1 MAGKGKK
8 FPIEGVSWL
17 EQLFD
22 MVAVRNAEQK
32 PLMLYIPDTV
42 VFRYQ
47 RPAALY
53 TNDSAE
59 EHQVS
64 CRDDLSDLSADAL
77 YQRFG
82 ARKEASEK
90 VCAQYIYIDR
100 HGHDLEERDDEADDA
115 QNVVVEYMNPPQLRH
130 FLQQRTKENNGIL
143 QRFLPNKGSYHTT
156 IRVMWTPRT
165 CHVETRTNR
174 NKMED
179 IRLSVTDRFS
189 TFDGGPHLSLSHNLK
204 GGLFYRNIKEAAD
217 NIVRHVETLIPRPYQ
232 VWETVLYFKYC
243 TSERG
248 TSEKSGISFLW
259 CSSMRVFKD
268 ELLDLRRLDEFWT
281 SDIKTEVMLNKEA
294 PDKELKVMK
303 CPITGKPYKD
313 GTGTEVMIG
322 TIVKYLTILG
332 KSLPNA
338 PETLKFIQEAADL
351 DEQATSKDSGGGRG
365 SAKNNGNDAI
375 REIISD
381 LMSKKSAAREVCDLI
396 KRVLFGNPEA
406 ADAAK
411 IRAIFNHETFIHK
424 YILVSE
430 DTALDA
436 SLVVERDSVR
446 TKAKSTPS
454 NDAAQFLA
462 RSARAHMKKAGAGL
476 MPASVVEVKAIV
488 VTPENVGGA
497 NGKKIRASS
506 SKSPVG
512 RGDELGGMLHHGTM
526 TKGGTLST
534 VGMLSQI
541 DSTKQMHSLYSGV
554 STSSWGHR
562 KYSKHVDIQLGSSK
576 ILSFRRLKYLPMGAP
591 TVRGPITIVEQSN
604 TDNGGQSPEPNKHE
618 ESQQRSRLS
627 QIKHAGGGGLYS
639 KLSAGRHEEDQESA
653 DGTLDSSVV
662 SQDGK
667 GLNDARH
674 KVLGQYA
681 AYDKNASNTGADAH
695 REDEGRRHHP
705 ALENDAGY
713 DTVFSRDAQR
723 RPPPLHLDHE
733 STNVP
738 LATSVARPTQTRISQ
753 HNIQSKGVTP
763 EIVRPHSDHR
773 PREMQRPPA
782 SNRAPL
788 RPVSA
793 QHYGSADN
801 AEHTSSIKHYKV
813 LDSEWSS
820 AMRDTRDPHVVP
832 LAKHRLTGLP
842 LGLQKNSRL
851 PSAKSRLLSAGAKRI
866 SSAASTAST
875 RVSSAVSATRSRRT
889 GSAMQGRHEEWS
901 DGDLIDD
908 DDDEDWDDGLEMD
921 LPSTHSRMK
930 RDSDLRSS
938 RETDRMLRKGSEKRG
953 GGGGSKNGGTSM
965 PLCLQWGLDDRVR
978 AKVLQQYSA
987 YG

>member
-17 EQLFD
+17 EQLFE
-22 MVAVRNAEQK
+22 MVAARNPDQK

-82 ARKEASEK
+82 ARKEVSDK
-90 VCAQYIYIDR
+90 VCAQYVYIDR
-100 HGHDLEERDDEADDA
+100 HGHDLEERDDKAEDA

-130 FLQQRTKENNGIL
+130 FLQHRTKENNGIL

-174 NKMED
+174 NKLED
-179 IRLSVTDRFS
+179 LRLSVTDRFS
-189 TFDGGPHLSLSHNLK
+189 TFDGGPHLSLAHNLK

-243 TSERG
+243 ASERG
-248 TSEKSGISFLW
+248 ASEKSGISFLW

-313 GTGTEVMIG
+313 GTGTEVMVG
-322 TIVKYLTILG
+322 TIVKYMTILG

-338 PETLKFIQEAADL
+338 PETLKFIQEAADS

-365 SAKNNGNDAI
+365 SAKDTGENAI

-381 LMSKKSAAREVCDLI
+381 MMSKKSAAREVCDLI

-411 IRAIFNHETFIHK
+411 IRAIFNHESFIRTN
-424 YILVSE
+424 ILVSE

-446 TKAKSTPS
+446 TKAKSTSS
-454 NDAAQFLA
+454 NDAAQLLA
-462 RSARAHMKKAGAGL
+462 RGARANMKKAGAGCL
-476 MPASVVEVKAIV
+476 MPTSVVEVKAIV
-488 VTPENVGGA
+488 VTAENVGGA
-497 NGKKIRASS
+497 NGQKVRAFS

-512 RGDELGGMLHHGTM
+512 RGDDLGGMLQHGTL
-526 TKGGTLST
+526 TSGGTLNA
-534 VGMLSQI
+534 VGMVGQV
-541 DSTKQMHSLYSGV
+541 DSTTQVHSAQ
-554 STSSWGHR
+554 
-562 KYSKHVDIQLGSSK
+562 SKHVDIQLGSSK

-591 TVRGPITIVEQSN
+591 AVRGPITIAQQTN
-604 TDNGGQSPEPNKHE
+604 TDNTVGQLPEPNQHE
-618 ESQQRSRLS
+618 ESMHQQRTRVNK
-627 QIKHAGGGGLYS
+627 IKNAGGGGLYS
-639 KLSAGRHEEDQESA
+639 KLSDGRLKEDQESA
-653 DGTLDSSVV
+653 DATLDSSVV
-662 SQDGK
+662 SQDSM
-667 GLNDARH
+667 GLADARH

-681 AYDKNASNTGADAH
+681 AFDKNTSNTGADAT
-695 REDEGRRHHP
+695 REGKTRRHRP
-705 ALENDAGY
+705 ALQTDTGY
-713 DTVFSRDAQR
+713 DDVLNRDAQR
-723 RPPPLHLDHE
+723 RPLSLHLDHE
-733 STNVP
+733 SAGAT
-738 LATSVARPTQTRISQ
+738 LAASVARSTKTRIGQ
-753 HNIQSKGVTP
+753 QNVQSKGVST
-763 EIVRPHSDHR
+763 EIVRMYSDYN
-773 PREMQRPPA
+773 PREMKITPT
-782 SNRAPL
+782 SNREPL

-793 QHYGSADN
+793 QYHGSADN
-801 AEHTSSIKHYKV
+801 AAHSSSIKHYKV
-813 LDSEWSS
+813 LDTEWSS
-820 AMRDTRDPHVVP
+820 GMRDKRDPHNAP
-832 LAKHRLTGLP
+832 PAKDRLTRLP
-842 LGLQKNSRL
+842 LEWEKNNRL
-851 PSAKSRLLSAGAKRI
+851 PSANSRLSSAGTKRV
-866 SSAASTAST
+866 SSADRREHLAVSSAST
-875 RVSSAVSATRSRRT
+875 RVSSAVSATRGRRT
-889 GSAMQGRHEEWS
+889 SSAAQGRHEEWS

-921 LPSTHSRMK
+921 LPSTHSRLK

-938 RETDRMLRKGSEKRG
+938 READRMLRKGGQKRG
-953 GGGGSKNGGTSM
+953 GGAGSKSEGTSM